1 MKNLI
6 LIFVLVL
13 SSVAVSSANNTNPES
28 SIVVLNSETLTVT
41 TADSDLISL
50 ASFNANESSLD
61 FETYQNVTF
70 VQIFNAAGE
79 LEFQLP
85 VSSDKVRIHKN
96 LFETGNYKL
105 GFVLE
110 NTTTLKFA
118 EVNIK

>member
-41 TADSDLISL
+41 TADSELISL

-70 VQIFNAAGE
+70 IQIFNAAGE

-85 VSSDKVRIHKN
+85 VFSDNIRIHKN
-96 LFETGNYKL
+96 LFKSGQYKL